1 LTKVLACIITRIVDF
16 WLGEIMQMAAKSLGR
31 KFGCFSCGTKFY
43 DLNKAEALCPKCGC
57 NQTDAPDRP
66 DISTIAAKVMASTV
80 TEAEDLSE
88 MGPIADEMDV
98 FGSDDMAGDDSSAS
112 SAKEKASTIEQSS
125 DFDSDDFDA
134 DDDF

>member
-1 LTKVLACIITRIVDF
+1 
-16 WLGEIMQMAAKSLGR
+16 MQMAEKSLGR

-43 DLNKAEALCPKCGC
+43 DLNKSEALCPKCGS
-57 NQTDAPDRP
+57 NQTDAPDQP

-98 FGSDDMAGDDSSAS
+98 FGSDDIAGGKTNTSNT
-112 SAKEKASTIEQSS
+112 KEESTAADEPS
-125 DFDSDDFDA
+125 DFDPEDEF
-134 DDDF
+134 